1 VPAAIAGAGEHATRR
16 FLEFFAATIR
26 NRNTRMTYYRAC
38 CSFFAWLSMNGVTE
52 LADIEPIHVAAY
64 IWKVET
70 GPRHDQLHPPYYEP
84 RGCAR
89 RCGFQPYPPGDDR
102 LVGRGSVR
110 HLPLVAPGRRS
121 LNTGGATPS
130 GSRRFHPACR

>member
-84 RGCAR
+84 PVVR
-89 RCGFQPYPPGDDR
+89 DD
-102 LVGRGSVR
+102 
-110 HLPLVAPGRRS
+110 VAFNRIRPVTTA
-121 LNTGGATPS
+121 L
-130 GSRRFHPACR
+130 